1 MSLFHDFQSSLG
13 RLRKSHLGIALILVV
28 LLIIWM
34 LSGTFLRAQTE
45 VPEQQEEQPTD
56 TAYKVETKTLYAEAY
71 SPLQIV
77 QGQLEP
83 LRAVDIRSQIN
94 AHLSKRTADW
104 GARVVS
110 GALLFQLDPETRA
123 AELERAQA
131 DLVLREAELRAGE
144 SLFKKDLLSETEFLR
159 LKAAVASAKAERELN
174 ALHLNYA
181 TIHAPFDG
189 IVDRL
194 PIEEGDYVQVGQT
207 LATLVDV
214 SVLRMVAYVP
224 QQEIYAL
231 RPGFDV
237 EARLLDGDI
246 LKGKLTFVASLA
258 ETSTRSFR
266 VEARIDNPEMKRIA
280 GSSATL
286 TIRLPELQAHRLSPA
301 LLVLGD
307 DGQLGVKAVDAQ
319 QHVAFLPLKILSF
332 DPQGV
337 WVDGLPDGAE
347 IITLGAGFVAVGDA
361 VNPVAQVES
370 GDSVRAEQR

>member
-1 MSLFHDFQSSLG
+1 MSLFQGIQSSLG
-13 RLRKSHLGIALILVV
+13 RLRKSHLGIALVLVA

-45 VPEQQEEQPTD
+45 PPEQQEEPAAEA
-56 TAYKVETKTLYAEAY
+56 AYKVETKKLYAEAY
-71 SPLQIV
+71 SPMQIV

-83 LRAVDIRSQIN
+83 LRTVEIRSQIS

-104 GARVVS
+104 GARVIS

-131 DLVLREAELRAGE
+131 DLVVREAELRAGE
-144 SLFKKDLLSETEFLR
+144 SLFKKDLLSETEYLR

-174 ALHLNYA
+174 ALQLNYA

-194 PIEEGDYVQVGQT
+194 PVEEGDYVQVGQT

-214 SVLRMVAYVP
+214 SVLRLVAYVP

-231 RPGFDV
+231 RPGFEV
-237 EARLLDGDI
+237 EARLLDGSS
-246 LKGKLTFVASLA
+246 LQGTLTFVASLA

-286 TIRLPELQAHRLSPA
+286 SIRLPEQQAHHLSPA

-307 DGQLGVKAVDAQ
+307 DGQLGIKAVDAQ
-319 QHVAFLPLKILSF
+319 QRVEFLSLKILSF

-337 WVDGLPDGAE
+337 WVDGLPDDVE
-347 IITLGAGFVAVGDA
+347 IITLGSGFVAAGDS
-361 VNPVAQVES
+361 VSPVEAD
-370 GDSVRAEQR
+370 DSVRAEQL